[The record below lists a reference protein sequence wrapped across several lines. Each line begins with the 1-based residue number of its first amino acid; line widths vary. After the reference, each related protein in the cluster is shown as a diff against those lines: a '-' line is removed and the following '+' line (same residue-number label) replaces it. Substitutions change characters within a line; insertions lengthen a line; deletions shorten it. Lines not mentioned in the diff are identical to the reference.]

1 MHIAIDH
8 RVRRV
13 RLERHPTHVVVPK
26 QTDPRDT
33 VGRLGLEIARPRI
46 DRLLRQHTREVGRP
60 IRLDPHQPRIDPT
73 TIARPITAR
82 PGNRAASPMLIPT
95 RTLSLHLTKKAIH
108 RRITIQHKP
117 NRIQPMRIPQILII
131 RIRHPHRHIPTSKR
145 TSRQQQQRTQH
156 NHQQCG
162 QQGPAVRVH
171 KDRRVHQ
178 RHGSTSSLGAG
189 PCRCPFGSSAN
200 SQLQESRGFASP
212 PHNGFTFVA
221 VQTLKTTGSGVS
233 TARAANAQVSPQ
245 NLDGCSTSGMQMRGD
260 VGVRGRNP
268 SALRYGPRGPW
279 VRVFEITEWA
289 MASRRRVAARA
300 RPAN

>member
-1 MHIAIDH
+1 
-8 RVRRV
+8 
-13 RLERHPTHVVVPK
+13 
-26 QTDPRDT
+26 
-33 VGRLGLEIARPRI
+33 
-46 DRLLRQHTREVGRP
+46 
-60 IRLDPHQPRIDPT
+60 
-73 TIARPITAR
+73 
-82 PGNRAASPMLIPT
+82 MLIPT
-95 RTLSLHLTKKAIH
+95 RTLSLHLAKKAIH

-131 RIRHPHRHIPTSKR
+131 GIRHPHRHIPTSKR
-145 TSRQQQQRTQH
+145 TSRHQQQRTQH

-162 QQGPAVRVH
+162 QQGPAMRVH
-171 KDRRVHQ
+171 KDRRVQQ

-189 PCRCPFGSSAN
+189 PCRCPFGNPAN

-260 VGVRGRNP
+260 VGVRRRNP
-268 SALRYGPRGPW
+268 SAWRRGLRGPW
-279 VRVFEITEWA
+279 
-289 MASRRRVAARA
+289 ARFP
-300 RPAN
+300 RSPSGR